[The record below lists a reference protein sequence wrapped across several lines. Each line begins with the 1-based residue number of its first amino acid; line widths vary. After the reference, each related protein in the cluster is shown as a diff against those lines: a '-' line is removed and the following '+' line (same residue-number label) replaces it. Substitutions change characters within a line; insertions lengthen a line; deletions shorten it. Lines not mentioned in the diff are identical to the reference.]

1 MLVWMIIIIFQSQL
15 IKLLL
20 EQVNFLKTIKN
31 KSIWCSSNIIKYRLS
46 EQVKLRLIAF
56 EYYKSHGMVPNC
68 IQRNIAKWL
77 VACPRAGHAQYLRK
91 LVPAHFH
98 RASPAPISRTRL
110 NVNVMSHSRISPFI
124 IFFVS
129 ITHTHSPYQNINGSS
144 FSYSVLSLD

>member
-1 MLVWMIIIIFQSQL
+1 MIIIIFQSPV

-20 EQVNFLKTIKN
+20 EQVNLLKTIKN

-46 EQVKLRLIAF
+46 EQVKRRLIAF
-56 EYYKSHGMVPNC
+56 QYYKSHGMVPNC

-129 ITHTHSPYQNINGSS
+129 TQPIPKHKRFVCGSS
-144 FSYSVLSLD
+144 FSYSVLKSLD